1 MSEINSLQELL
12 VEELQDL
19 YSAEKQ
25 LVQALP
31 KMAKAAAN
39 ADLKAGFTAHLEE
52 TRVHVQR
59 LEQAIRTLDEKPG
72 GKTCKAMKGLVE
84 EGAEAI
90 EVEAPDALRDAKL
103 IGAAQRVEHYEIAA
117 YGTSCAFA
125 EVLGLEDVAHLL
137 QQTLDE
143 ESAADEKLTAV
154 SATVNEEANSS
165 LEAAEGGDDAEA
177 APRATA
183 VRKTKAKA
191 KAGR

>member
-31 KMAKAAAN
+31 KMAKAATN
-39 ADLKAGFTAHLEE
+39 ADLKAGFTAHLAE
-52 TRVHVQR
+52 TRGHVQR
-59 LEQAIRTLDEKPG
+59 LEQALRSLEEKPG
-72 GKTCKAMKGLVE
+72 GKTCKAMKGLLE

-90 EVEAPDALRDAKL
+90 EVEAPDAVRDAKL

-125 EVLGLEDVAHLL
+125 EVLELESVAQLL

-143 ESAADEKLTAV
+143 ETAADEKLTGV
-154 SATVNEEANSS
+154 SETVNEEANSS
-165 LEAAEGGDDAEA
+165 READEGEEAEKSKPA
-177 APRATA
+177 AK
-183 VRKTKAKA
+183 KTKAKS
-191 KAGR
+191 GR